1 MYIYWHL
8 VFGGRNEWIFKLLYK
23 IWWVNIYIYLFIEDV
38 SEVTPNILSLWLE
51 KKSELKWVVFQNC

>member
-1 MYIYWHL
+1 MYIYWRL